1 MSTNESLL
9 TLNSAMTQLMRGIRR
24 VDDAQGIGRA
34 RLSALAVLHFG
45 GSCTLSELAD
55 QEMVSRATMHHVLN
69 GLEADGLVRR
79 EPDRRDGRRQL
90 IRLTRQGRAAIRKAH
105 QARIAWLTQ
114 LARGLDEPSLEI
126 AAAVMNELRDRARQ
140 QRQQDSN

>member
-1 MSTNESLL
+1 MSTNDSLL
-9 TLNSAMTQLMRGIRR
+9 ILNSAMTQLMRGIRH

-45 GSCTLSELAD
+45 GSCTLSELAA

-69 GLEADGLVRR
+69 GLETDGLVRR

-90 IRLTRQGRAAIRKAH
+90 VRLTRRGRAAIRKAH
-105 QARIAWLTQ
+105 QARISWLEA
-114 LARGLDEPSLEI
+114 LAAGMDAEGLAD
-126 AAAVMNELRDRARQ
+126 AARVMDELRNRARRAR
-140 QRQQDSN
+140 RQDPV